1 MPNIDSTRPLLND
14 KVAGAEGAYPAGGA
28 TADGGRVP
36 LKLEYTPEELG
47 YERGSRNLPKQVTLT
62 DDRIEA
68 SVLRRLGLDVKDPAD
83 YKLIQQRLKTSG
95 SPFAQLETTGSNVAT
110 YNAKT
115 GRYELNIGVERALY
129 KKLKGAATEAQAQLE
144 TERRRETQANT
155 SPSDTVAGNRN
166 IDSAAAERGK
176 LLRLLEDAQVI
187 PSTFG
192 TPSSLRDLKRVSV
205 QIPDDGKEVTA
216 DRALL
221 NYIQQRY
228 GGGNLWGPD
237 IRDIFEL
244 AKQRGVRAENLQV
257 QAGAGGGRTAQFDI
271 SVENLL
277 KLHHTYLGV
286 QEKVNADI
294 AIFDKVKE
302 ANELNRFVRGV
313 FNGAWGSLKASWDT
327 ITDPIGTLNNIR
339 EAVGTLLTLSPSD
352 IAKIASNLA
361 SDGVEWAK
369 NATPGEI
376 AEKAGEIIGAAIVE
390 IILGKGAGVALRA
403 LRGTKAI
410 TSLVN
415 KTKDAADAFKQ
426 AAGNIPIPTPGVR
439 VVTDTM
445 GNRYVFPNL
454 ELNKLDDLIR
464 PMERRGDDLGV
475 NDRRNVGSHEVL
487 GGHTLE
493 KHVGK
498 SETWLRQRLQN
509 DPDIGDYASSF
520 RNEAIANRAQGRFV
534 NRFKADIDNWLKD
547 GSNRRLVVQFDMGE
561 AVGIVVERGKSGAV
575 TTSKVAVVLVKDS
588 SPQGWHFLTS
598 FPTK

>member
-1 MPNIDSTRPLLND
+1 
-14 KVAGAEGAYPAGGA
+14 
-28 TADGGRVP
+28 
-36 LKLEYTPEELG
+36 
-47 YERGSRNLPKQVTLT
+47 
-62 DDRIEA
+62 
-68 SVLRRLGLDVKDPAD
+68 VKDPAD
-83 YKLIQQRLKTSG
+83 YSLIQQRLKTSG
-95 SPFAQLETTGSNVAT
+95 SPYARMETTGSNVAT
-110 YNAKT
+110 YNAQT
-115 GRYELNIGVERALY
+115 GRYELNIGVERSLY
-129 KKLKGAATEAQAQLE
+129 QKLKGQAARAQEQLE
-144 TERRRETQANT
+144 IERRRDAQSNQT
-155 SPSDTVAGNRN
+155 PSDAVAGNRN
-166 IDSAAAERGK
+166 IDTAAAEREK

-192 TPSSLRDLKRVSV
+192 TPSRLRDLRHVSV
-205 QIPDDGKEVTA
+205 QIPDDGKEVTP

-237 IRDIFEL
+237 IQDILAL
-244 AKQRGVRAENLQV
+244 AKLRGVSAENLQV
-257 QAGAGGGRTAQFDI
+257 QAGAGGVRTAEFDI

-294 AIFDKVKE
+294 AIFEKVRE
-302 ANELNRFVRGV
+302 ENELNRFLRGV
-313 FNGAWGSLKASWDT
+313 FNGAWGSLVANWNT

-339 EAVGTLLTLSPSD
+339 EAVATLVTLSPSD
-352 IAKIASNLA
+352 LAKIASNLA

-376 AEKAGEIIGAAIVE
+376 AEKAGEIVGAAIVE

-403 LRGTKAI
+403 LRGTKAV
-410 TSLVN
+410 TALVN
-415 KTKDAADAFKQ
+415 KTKVAADAFKQ
-426 AAGNIPIPTPGVR
+426 AAGNLPIPTPGVR

-445 GNRYVFPNL
+445 GNRYVFPNV

-475 NDRRNVGSHEVL
+475 SDRRNVGSHEVL

-493 KHVGK
+493 RHVGR
-498 SETWLRQRLQN
+498 SEAWLRQRLAN
-509 DPDIGDYASSF
+509 DPDIGDFASSF

-534 NRFKADIDNWLKD
+534 NRFKSDIDDWLKD
-547 GSNRRLVVQFDMGE
+547 GSNRPLVAQFDMGE
-561 AVGIVVERGKSGAV
+561 PVGIVVERGKSGAV
-575 TTSKVAVVLVKDS
+575 TTSKVTVVLVKDS